1 MNHKLERLTFDRESS
16 IVVMQEDIEARGI
29 RLTLKAAGQKV
40 GLAEVSIRLVREK
53 ARATKAGVRALYG
66 YMPANQFNV
75 DLCLDTIAV
84 LNRTKRDG
92 YEATPYEL
100 FTGGTIDYERDF
112 RCRWGELIIVKKPK
126 GISSDLR
133 ATGEWAMVVRR
144 SMNRTGVIKVYLI
157 GTRKYA
163 YRLKFKRAK
172 VPEWVITA
180 MNSIGDKTIG
190 FEADYGKAIVSR
202 QRSMLNWLAG
212 MYP

>member
-16 IVVMQEDIEARGI
+16 IVVIQEDIVARGI

-53 ARATKAGVRALYG
+53 ARATKAAKAGVRALYG
-66 YMPANQFNV
+66 YMPANQFNI

-144 SMNRTGVIKVYLI
+144 SMNKTGVIREYMI
-157 GTRKYA
+157 RQNGSTETGYA
-163 YRLKFKRAK
+163 GYGVEQRLL
-172 VPEWVITA
+172 
-180 MNSIGDKTIG
+180 SI
-190 FEADYGKAIVSR
+190 
-202 QRSMLNWLAG
+202 
-212 MYP
+212 

>member
-92 YEATPYEL
+92 YVATPYEL

-112 RCRWGELIIVKKPK
+112 RCRWGELIIGVFRNAEV
-126 GISSDLR
+126 IS
-133 ATGEWAMVVRR
+133 
-144 SMNRTGVIKVYLI
+144 I
-157 GTRKYA
+157 
-163 YRLKFKRAK
+163 
-172 VPEWVITA
+172 
-180 MNSIGDKTIG
+180 
-190 FEADYGKAIVSR
+190 
-202 QRSMLNWLAG
+202 LNTSKS
-212 MYP
+212 